1 MNINIILMKT
11 IDFSYFIERF
21 IADEMNEAE
30 KQWFL
35 KELDGNQGLREEV
48 ALRERTDKVLKSH
61 DVIRLRNKLSEIE
74 NSRSMPIPTKTTGKR
89 LPISIAAALAGLII
103 ISSITFFGTKHL
115 TNDEILNQYY
125 KSYDG
130 GSISRS
136 SQAATNSDYSTG
148 MEYYNIHDYKNAA
161 LYFSKVLYVDPEN
174 NKYEQYSGNEF
185 AMIIVRDKPDFFVW
199 RGKPKDPLIM
209 KQINTNV
216 GYTVELRLPWKA
228 IGKYNKNGYM
238 GLEIQITD
246 ADVKGSQ
253 GIKLSWNCDRDN
265 AYYTPHYFGVVKMG
279 E

>member
-1 MNINIILMKT
+1 MKT

-174 NKYEQYSGNEF
+174 MESTMFYGTSSFEVNNYPEAQRSFIKVIDNNNNLFMEDAEWYLALCY
-185 AMIIVRDKPDFFVW
+185 VR
-199 RGKPKDPLIM
+199 
-209 KQINTNV
+209 TNDIKKASD
-216 GYTVELRLPWKA
+216 ELKA
-228 IGKYNKNGYM
+228 IKNSKSIYSKNAAKM
-238 GLEIQITD
+238 LRQIQ
-246 ADVKGSQ
+246 
-253 GIKLSWNCDRDN
+253 
-265 AYYTPHYFGVVKMG
+265 
-279 E
+279 